1 MPAPERIAQ
10 LKAPAGFTISAF
22 ATGLKNARIMVVA
35 PDGTGYVSRREQG
48 DVVMLKHTNG
58 DGRADAPP
66 VTVAN
71 RPGAHGLAIRNG
83 KLYIAT

>member
-35 PDGTGYVSRREQG
+35 PDGTVYVSRREQG
-48 DVVMLKHTNG
+48 DVVMLKHANG
-58 DGRADAPP
+58 EWPRRR
-66 VTVAN
+66 T
-71 RPGAHGLAIRNG
+71 RR
-83 KLYIAT
+83 